1 MFRSLLELPG
11 LGSEARRLIIWR
23 MLGLRNFIRRLR
35 SGQPGDDQGLR
46 RGAENVDAMAA
57 GGASEKGDAMGG
69 ANLGSDARSHVPPS
83 YIKTYDDG
91 RPRH

>member
-1 MFRSLLELPG
+1 
-11 LGSEARRLIIWR
+11 

-35 SGQPGDDQGLR
+35 SVRAGDDEALR
-46 RGAENVDAMAA
+46 RGADNVDARAA